1 VVGTGAYLL
10 IAGFNLGGNGTKKV
24 LSQRTR
30 QGEPDGI
37 GMNLVF
43 LHEADEI
50 HDNPRKERTVRTIL
64 TFGHEMLQKRC
75 FGQRLA
81 PKIPRTR
88 KPLPVKLA
96 T

>member
-10 IAGFNLGGNGTKKV
+10 IAGFNPGGNGTKKV
-24 LSQRTR
+24 LSQSTR

-37 GMNLVF
+37 GMNLIF

-64 TFGHEMLQKRC
+64 ILATRC
-75 FGQRLA
+75 F
-81 PKIPRTR
+81 
-88 KPLPVKLA
+88 
-96 T
+96 